1 MPTMIGSAHSTHRHT
16 GDCRAET
23 RRGLHTV
30 GILLILALGVLVAP
44 LAAEAPPQG
53 KIPQIGYLTDSV
65 APQSDV
71 EEFQRALR
79 EIDYVEGHNI
89 AFVLRFADKPD
100 QYAAFAAELVGLKV
114 DVIVVRRGFMALAAK
129 QATQTIPIVMAT
141 SGDAVG
147 QGLVASLARPGGN
160 VTGLT
165 FVSSDHTQ
173 KRLAL
178 LKEAMPELA
187 RVAVLRCPMVA
198 EQPNPLDKLEWHELQ
213 GAANLLGLH
222 LQSLDVRHLDE
233 LEALFEAAVR
243 ERADAVMT
251 LDCVYLNTE
260 PTQRQIS
267 SLAAKYR
274 LPGISAYRDYGMAGG
289 LMVYTAAWGGGRWNR
304 VAVYVDKIL
313 KGAQPA
319 DLPVEQPM
327 QFFLII
333 NLKTAKALGITIP
346 PSLLVL
352 ANEVIQ

>member
-1 MPTMIGSAHSTHRHT
+1 MIDSAHGTHRHT
-16 GDCRAET
+16 RDHRAET
-23 RRGLHTV
+23 RRGLRTV
-30 GILLILALGVLVAP
+30 VLLLALGALVAP

-65 APQSDV
+65 APRSDV

-79 EIDYVEGHNI
+79 DIGYVEGHNI
-89 AFVLRFADKPD
+89 VFVLRFADKPD
-100 QYAAFAAELVGLKV
+100 QYATFAAELAGLKV

-141 SGDAVG
+141 SGDAAG
-147 QGLVASLARPGGN
+147 EGLVASLARPGGN

-165 FVSSDHTQ
+165 FSSPDQTQ

-178 LKEAMPELA
+178 LKEAVPELA
-187 RVAVLRCPMVA
+187 RVAFLRCPTVA
-198 EQPNPLDKLEWHELQ
+198 GQPNPLDKLEWRGLQ

-222 LQSLDVRHLDE
+222 LQSLDVRHPDD
-233 LEALFEAAVR
+233 LEVLFEAAVR
-243 ERADAVMT
+243 ERADALMT
-251 LDCVYLNTE
+251 QDCVYLNTE
-260 PTQRQIS
+260 PTQRQIG

-274 LPGISAYRDYGMAGG
+274 LPGISPYRDYVVAGG
-289 LMVYTAAWGGGRWNR
+289 LMVYTAAWGGSRWHR
-304 VAVYVDKIL
+304 ITVYVDKIL

-327 QFFLII
+327 HFFLII
-333 NLKTAKALGITIP
+333 NLKTAQALGITIP

-352 ANEVIQ
+352 ANEVIH